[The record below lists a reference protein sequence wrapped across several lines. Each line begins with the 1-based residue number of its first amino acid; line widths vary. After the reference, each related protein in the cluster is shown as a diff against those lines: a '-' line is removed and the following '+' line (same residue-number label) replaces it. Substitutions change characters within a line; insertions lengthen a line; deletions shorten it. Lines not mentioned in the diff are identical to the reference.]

1 MFALSKRIIDRIEHM
16 LQYYVIHIE
25 HIVQHYVIQD
35 IR

>member
-1 MFALSKRIIDRIEHM
+1 MFALSKRTSDRIEHM